1 MTTRSNGAAAP
12 APLIPPEIEVTASPS
27 AFLPGPGALSSLL
40 SSGDSEHALAQSL
53 IDLQLRLSSRGVKAA
68 VFLQAYGM
76 ADLLASA
83 LHHRRYMAGDRGIVG
98 ALDAVALKKFMK
110 GLSIMLGNK

>member
-1 MTTRSNGAAAP
+1 MTRSNGAGAP
-12 APLIPPEIEVTASPS
+12 GPLLPPEIDLKSSSV
-27 AFLPGPGALSSLL
+27 LPGPGALSSLL
-40 SSGDSEHALAQSL
+40 SSGDAEHALAQSL

-76 ADLLASA
+76 GDVLNSA
-83 LHHRRYMAGDRGIVG
+83 LYHRRYMAGDRGLVD
-98 ALDAVALKKFMK
+98 ALASVALKKFMK